1 MISKFVLDDIIIS
14 ALKEDNNY
22 IDVTTDILIDENQKS
37 IAIVTFKESG
47 ILSGVKVFE
56 RVFKLVSSSTEV
68 ISKYSDG
75 DFIEASKDVIKVYG
89 NTVDIIKAE
98 RVALNLLQRMCGI
111 STMSKKYSDAAS
123 ISDTKVVDTRK
134 TTPNLRVI
142 EKYAVMIGGCYNHR
156 FNLSDC
162 VMIKDNHIRAV
173 GSITEAIARVR
184 SKLGHTIKIEVEIT
198 NFDEL
203 NEALE
208 SKADIIML
216 DNMSTEEMREAVKIN
231 KTRSIL
237 EASGN
242 ITIERVREIA
252 EIGIDVISV
261 GALTHSVKALDIS
274 LNIVDND

>member
-1 MISKFVLDDIIIS
+1 MISKFVLDDIIIN

-37 IAIVTFKESG
+37 IAIATFKESG
-47 ILSGVKVFE
+47 VLSGVKVFE
-56 RVFKLVSSSTEV
+56 RVFKLINSSTEV
-68 ISKYSDG
+68 ISEYSDG
-75 DFIEASKDVIKVYG
+75 DFIEASEDVIKVYG
-89 NTVDIIKAE
+89 NTVDILKAE
-98 RVALNLLQRMCGI
+98 RIALNLLQRMCGI
-111 STMSKKYSDAAS
+111 STMSRRYSDAAS

-173 GSITEAIARVR
+173 GSITEAITRVR
-184 SKLGHTIKIEVEIT
+184 SKLGHTIKVEVEVT

-203 NEALE
+203 NEALG

-216 DNMSTEEMREAVKIN
+216 DNMSTEDMREAVKIN
-231 KTRSIL
+231 NSISIL

-242 ITIERVREIA
+242 ITLERVSEIA

-274 LNIVDND
+274 LNIVKND

>member
-1 MISKFVLDDIIIS
+1 MISKFVLDDIIIN

-47 ILSGVKVFE
+47 VLSGVKVFE
-56 RVFKLVSSSTEV
+56 RVFKLINSSTKV

-75 DFIEASKDVIKVYG
+75 DFIEASEDVIKVYG
-89 NTVDIIKAE
+89 NTVDILKAE
-98 RVALNLLQRMCGI
+98 RIALNLLQRMCGI
-111 STMSKKYSDAAS
+111 STMSRRYSDATS

-173 GSITEAIARVR
+173 GSITEAILRVR
-184 SKLGHTIKIEVEIT
+184 SKLGHTIKVEVEVT

-203 NEALE
+203 NEALG

-216 DNMSTEEMREAVKIN
+216 DNMSTEDMKEAVKIN
-231 KTRSIL
+231 NSRSIL

-242 ITIERVREIA
+242 ITLERVSAIA

-274 LNIVDND
+274 LNIVEND